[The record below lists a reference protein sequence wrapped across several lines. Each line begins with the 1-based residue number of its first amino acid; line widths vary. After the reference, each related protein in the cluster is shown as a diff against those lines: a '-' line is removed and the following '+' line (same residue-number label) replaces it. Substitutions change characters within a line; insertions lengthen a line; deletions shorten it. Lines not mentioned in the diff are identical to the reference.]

1 MMIGKDSNRFQKLR
15 PGYGWVIVALV
26 FISTAMVIGSRF
38 SMGLFLPF
46 LPEAFDTSAA
56 SVSAAIA
63 LSMLGA
69 AAVQPL
75 VGFFLDRLG
84 GRLVFILGLGF
95 AGAALC
101 GTALATEYWQ
111 LVLLMGLAT
120 SIGYAAISP
129 ASSTAVVASWF
140 NRNRGTALGVATS
153 GTKVAMI
160 ILPPTIAALIL
171 AYDWRT
177 AMLLVGL
184 MVLAPVAPVLFFM
197 RPAPQ
202 NAVEQVQN
210 DRAAATSIAMQLTA
224 RQAMKQPAFWMIS
237 LSLFANGLIMNLVFV
252 HLPSY
257 VMSRGLDTA
266 TAATGL
272 ALLGGIGIFGTVVTG
287 WLSDRLGGR
296 AVMLVM
302 FGARAL
308 VILLVVVWPTMF
320 TFAVFVLVFG
330 VLGYGSIGVIA
341 SLATNIFGRKSIGT
355 ILGFAYVFNQTGGA
369 IGVFAGGASLEW
381 TGTYDAALWLAMAM
395 TLIAMPGIWLIKRD
409 ARSAPKEQRPVE
421 NRKGANG
428 FVRVNLLEVGRANL

>member
-1 MMIGKDSNRFQKLR
+1 
-15 PGYGWVIVALV
+15 
-26 FISTAMVIGSRF
+26 
-38 SMGLFLPF
+38 
-46 LPEAFDTSAA
+46 
-56 SVSAAIA
+56 
-63 LSMLGA
+63 
-69 AAVQPL
+69 
-75 VGFFLDRLG
+75 
-84 GRLVFILGLGF
+84 
-95 AGAALC
+95 
-101 GTALATEYWQ
+101 
-111 LVLLMGLAT
+111 
-120 SIGYAAISP
+120 
-129 ASSTAVVASWF
+129 
-140 NRNRGTALGVATS
+140 
-153 GTKVAMI
+153 
-160 ILPPTIAALIL
+160 
-171 AYDWRT
+171 
-177 AMLLVGL
+177 
-184 MVLAPVAPVLFFM
+184 M

-421 NRKGANG
+421 NRKGANNKTNDG
-428 FVRVNLLEVGRANL
+428 SLPVTESAAP

>member
-1 MMIGKDSNRFQKLR
+1 MMIGKNSNRLQELR

-26 FISTAMVIGSRF
+26 FVSAAMVLGSRF

-75 VGFFLDRLG
+75 VGLLLDKLG
-84 GRLVFILGLGF
+84 GRLVFTLGLSF

-101 GTALATEYWQ
+101 GTAFATEYWQ

-129 ASSTAVVASWF
+129 ASSTTVVASWF
-140 NRNRGTALGVATS
+140 DQNRGTALGVATS

-202 NAVEQVQN
+202 NPVEQGQN
-210 DRAAATSIAMQLTA
+210 DGAAPTPIAIQSTA
-224 RQAMKQPAFWMIS
+224 RQAIKQSAFWIIS

-257 VMSRGLDTA
+257 VMSRGLDT
-266 TAATGL
+266 TMAATGL

-296 AVMLVM
+296 SVMLLM
-302 FGARAL
+302 FGARTVAT
-308 VILLVVVWPTMF
+308 LLVVVWPTMF

-330 VLGYGSIGVIA
+330 FLGYGSIGVIA
-341 SLATNIFGRKSIGT
+341 SLATNLFGRKSIGT
-355 ILGFAYVFNQTGGA
+355 ILGFAYVFNQIGGA
-369 IGVFAGGASLEW
+369 VGVFAGGASLEW
-381 TGTYDAALWLAMAM
+381 TGAYDAALWLAIAM

-409 ARSAPKEQRPVE
+409 AGPARKEQEP
-421 NRKGANG
+421 
-428 FVRVNLLEVGRANL
+428 